1 MLYKLPAIF
10 FYPLVV
16 IWSIIYG
23 GIAGMV
29 FKLLSVYENWL
40 AINRLQLRLWK
51 RYPQRSYR
59 KYIESMWHQQFKG
72 KPIELAE
79 YKKLQLEKS
88 NPSEPFPLLRIL
100 INTVFMALISPF
112 MALSGL
118 YYGPL
123 YVYRTT
129 LQQHQLAMD
138 GATTE

>member
-1 MLYKLPAIF
+1 MLYKLPTVF
-10 FYPLVV
+10 FYPLAL
-16 IWSIIYG
+16 IWSIVYG
-23 GIAGMV
+23 GIAGIV

-40 AINRLQLRLWK
+40 AINRLQLKLWK

-59 KYIESMWHQQFKG
+59 KYIESMWYQQFKG

-79 YKKLQLEKS
+79 YSKLQLEKS
-88 NPSEPFPLLRIL
+88 NPSEPFPVLKIL

-123 YVYRTT
+123 YVFRTT
-129 LQQHQLAMD
+129 LQQYQQAMH
-138 GATTE
+138 GATAK